1 MLEGGQL
8 CRSMQTDC
16 RKTEERL
23 LLISEGRF
31 FVSESLINQQQ
42 HPQTKAAGEERER
55 SRKGGSQGQGG
66 RGEREREGERAGC
79 HGGGTMPQARLLQ
92 TFCM

>member
-1 MLEGGQL
+1 MLERGQL

-16 RKTEERL
+16 RKREERL

-66 RGEREREGERAGC
+66 RGERE
-79 HGGGTMPQARLLQ
+79 
-92 TFCM
+92 